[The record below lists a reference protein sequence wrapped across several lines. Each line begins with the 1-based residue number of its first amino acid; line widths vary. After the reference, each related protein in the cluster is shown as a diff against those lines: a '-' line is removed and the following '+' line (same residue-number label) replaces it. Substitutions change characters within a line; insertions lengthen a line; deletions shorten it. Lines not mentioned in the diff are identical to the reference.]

1 MCIYIVKLSSKPDR
15 VSPGLIQSHG
25 QAHEDHL
32 EALDEDADEEVV
44 EDEVELEDAL
54 DVAHEVP
61 GPADGEDEAEV
72 EDDGQGGEGHV
83 HQHQPAPSVHPGIH
97 AKPRLI
103 SKIP

>member
-1 MCIYIVKLSSKPDR
+1 MNFTKSDR

-32 EALDEDADEEVV
+32 EALDEDADDEVV

-61 GPADGEDEAEV
+61 GPADGEHQAEV
-72 EDDGQGGEGHV
+72 QHDGEGGEAHV
-83 HQHQPAPSVHPGIH
+83 HQHQPATSVHTSIH
-97 AKPRLI
+97 AEPRLM
-103 SKIP
+103 SEIP